1 MLALAL
7 APDEAAALALR
18 PTGEDA
24 VDAAALWRRRDLD
37 GLAAL
42 RAAAIGYVPQTGGL
56 LPFLSVR
63 DNVALPRRLLGL
75 PSDGT
80 VERLAETL
88 GIADHLAKK
97 PGALSIGQRQRTA
110 VARALAHGPALVL
123 ADEPTAS
130 VDPATA
136 EAVME
141 LLVGETRRRGAALV
155 VASHDWALLGRFDMP
170 RLAPELR
177 QERADG
183 SLRVVAVFGSVDSAP
198 SPVARADAVPA

>member
-130 VDPATA
+130 VHPALADT
-136 EAVME
+136 VMA
-141 LLVGETRRRGAALV
+141 LLVAQAREADAALILATHDPV
-155 VASHDWALLGRFDMP
+155 RAARHGMEIVEVAFAGGGGGRSRFS
-170 RLAPELR
+170 RHAG
-177 QERADG
+177 A
-183 SLRVVAVFGSVDSAP
+183 SA
-198 SPVARADAVPA
+198 